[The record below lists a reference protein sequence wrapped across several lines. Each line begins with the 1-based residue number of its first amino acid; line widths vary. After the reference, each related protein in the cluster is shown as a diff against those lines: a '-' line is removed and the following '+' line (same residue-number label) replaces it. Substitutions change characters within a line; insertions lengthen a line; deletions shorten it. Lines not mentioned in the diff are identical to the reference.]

1 MFQNLAHARLFGNDH
16 RHMRAHGF
24 QRRNTKRL
32 THARHHIHI
41 AHAKHSIY
49 FRAFEKTRKVK
60 VRAHTQG
67 RHAVHNA
74 VKHVARPGHDKVHTR
89 VVLQNQTGGFHKIF
103 RAFLVGYAPQKRYD
117 FTLGR
122 GFARG
127 GSCFRGCSGFATL
140 DRVGFARF
148 KDARGHTNGFVY
160 GGKGFGGTRLYG
172 VIDRMHLFGRNTIAV
187 NNNIAGVVAHGN
199 NAVGRHHA
207 ATFDIK
213 HAGIDVFAATVKF
226 GGVYVNH
233 QGFAAYL
240 LGGNTGHVGKP
251 IVGVN
256 HVELMLRS
264 HGGGHHRIAFHL
276 FHQVLAIL
284 TRKLEFALGRKFAYG
299 QGAALHSV
307 VQGEIVVQAHV
318 GNQVRPDFDVGK
330 ILPPILIHRV
340 SQIHLHLVGRH
351 HAGHALVFV
360 AIEFGGRED
369 DFRAL
374 RQQTAT
380 HAVARCSQ
388 AARDMGRELPTE
400 HQYSHGCNIWLI
412 RKRADTLHACDTA
425 PLGA

>member
-1 MFQNLAHARLFGNDH
+1 MVHFG
-16 RHMRAHGF
+16 
-24 QRRNTKRL
+24 
-32 THARHHIHI
+32 
-41 AHAKHSIY
+41 
-49 FRAFEKTRKVK
+49 AFEKARKMEM
-60 VRAHTQG
+60 RPHAQG

-74 VKHVARPGHDKVHTR
+74 VEHIARPGHDKVHTR
-89 VVLQNQTGGFHKIF
+89 VVLQNQTGSFHKIF
-103 RAFLVGYAPQKRYD
+103 RAFLVGYAPQKRD
-117 FTLGR
+117 NFTLGR
-122 GFARG
+122 SFTRG
-127 GSCFRGCSGFATL
+127 GSGGSFRGGGGFATL
-140 DRVGFARF
+140 GRRLARF
-148 KDARGHTNGFVY
+148 KFAQRHRYRFGYGH
-160 GGKGFGGTRLYG
+160 KGFGGTRLYG

-187 NNNIAGVVAHGN
+187 NDNIAGVVAHGN
-199 NAVGRHHA
+199 NTVCRHHA
-207 ATFDIK
+207 ATFNIE
-213 HAGIDVFAATVKF
+213 HAGINVFAATVKF
-226 GGVYVNH
+226 GGVYVND

-256 HVELMLRS
+256 HVELMLRG

-284 TRKLEFALGRKFAYG
+284 TRKLEFTLGRKFAYG

-307 VQGEIVVQAHV
+307 VQGKIVVQAHV
-318 GNQVRPDFDVGK
+318 GNQVRPNLDIGK
-330 ILPPILIHRV
+330 VFPPILIHRV
-340 SQIHLHLVGRH
+340 PQIHLHLVGRH